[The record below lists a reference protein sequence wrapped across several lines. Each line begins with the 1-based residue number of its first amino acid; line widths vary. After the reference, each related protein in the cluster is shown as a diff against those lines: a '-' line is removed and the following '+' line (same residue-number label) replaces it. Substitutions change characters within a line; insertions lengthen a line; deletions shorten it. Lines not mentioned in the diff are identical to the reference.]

1 MTRPSRPSFSLF
13 RWSRIG
19 AAALLCLALCACS
32 APRTPPSE
40 ADPPSFPE
48 YQRATQVELIEHRA
62 FQTRTPA
69 QEVAWN
75 SPQEWRPDGVEGP
88 NGVIDR
94 ARPTKGIL
102 LIHGLGDSPWSFTD
116 VARTLAQQGFLVRT
130 VLLPGHG
137 TRPEALLDVTAEQW
151 RAVVRAQA
159 VALQRDVD
167 TVYLGGFSTG
177 ANLAL
182 EYAYENPA
190 VAGLVLFS
198 PGFKSSSALDWLA
211 PWVTWIRPWLLAPDG
226 HRPMQNGV
234 RYLTAPTNAF
244 GQFYLTSRAARRL
257 IDDRPYERPV
267 FMVLAQHDSVLDT
280 PYLLDVFQRRFLHP
294 ASRLVWYG
302 DTPAGLA
309 DTGRVL
315 VRPDRL
321 PAQQISQF
329 SHMGM
334 LFSPANPLYGE
345 AGSLRICWN
354 GQEAPQTESCLQGGP
369 VWYSDWGYREAG
381 KVHAR
386 LTFNPY
392 FDWQTAVMAGV
403 FDETGNAQGVVTPGV
418 STPDVST
425 PDVSTP
431 GVATPDV
438 ATPGVVTQGVATRH

>member
-1 MTRPSRPSFSLF
+1 MPRPFLPAFTRSR
-13 RWSRIG
+13 RARIG
-19 AAALLCLALCACS
+19 LTTLFALALSACS
-32 APRTPPSE
+32 APRAPQPAE
-40 ADPPSFPE
+40 NPPSFAE
-48 YQRATQVELIEHRA
+48 YQRATQARLLERRA
-62 FQTRTPA
+62 FQTATPE

-75 SPQEWRPDGVEGP
+75 SPQEWRPEGATGSDGFEPHGA
-88 NGVIDR
+88 GLGAR
-94 ARPTKGIL
+94 AAKGIL

-137 TRPEALLDVTAEQW
+137 TRPEDLLDTTAEQW

-159 VALQRDVD
+159 IALQRDVD

-182 EYAYENPA
+182 EYAYEHPEI
-190 VAGLVLFS
+190 AGLVLFS
-198 PGFKSSSALDWLA
+198 PGFKSSSTLDWLA

-226 HRPMQNGV
+226 HRPMQNDV

-244 GQFYLTSRAARRL
+244 GQFYLTSRTARRL
-257 IDDRPYERPV
+257 IHDRPYERPV

-280 PYLLDVFQRRFLHP
+280 PYLLDVFQRRFVHA

-302 DTPAGLA
+302 DLPGAPADA
-309 DTGRVL
+309 GRVL

-321 PAQQISQF
+321 PAQRISQF

-334 LFSPANPLYGE
+334 LFAPGNPLYGA

-354 GQEAPQTESCLQGGP
+354 GQEPAQTEACLRGEP

-386 LTFNPY
+386 LTYNPY
-392 FDWQTAVMAGV
+392 FDWQTSVMAEV
-403 FDETGNAQGVVTPGV
+403 LKAAAAEPGA
-418 STPDVST
+418 
-425 PDVSTP
+425 
-431 GVATPDV
+431 VA
-438 ATPGVVTQGVATRH
+438 RR

>member
-1 MTRPSRPSFSLF
+1 MTRQPRPSSTRP
-13 RWSRIG
+13 RWARIG
-19 AAALLCLALCACS
+19 LATLLGLALSACS
-32 APRTPPSE
+32 TPRAPTS
-40 ADPPSFPE
+40 ADNPPSFAE
-48 YQRATQVELIEHRA
+48 YQRATQAELIERRA
-62 FQTRTPA
+62 FQTLTPE

-75 SPQEWRPDGVEGP
+75 SPQEWRPGDKAGP
-88 NGVIDR
+88 NTGS
-94 ARPTKGIL
+94 ARGRPAKGML

-116 VARTLAQQGFLVRT
+116 VARTLAEQGFVVRT

-137 TRPEALLDVTAEQW
+137 TRPEDLLGVTAEQW
-151 RAVVRAQA
+151 RATVRAQA
-159 VALQRDVD
+159 TALQRDVD

-182 EYAYENPA
+182 EYAYENPEI
-190 VAGLVLFS
+190 AGLVLFS

-280 PYLLDVFQRRFLHP
+280 PYLLDVFQRRFVHP
-294 ASRLVWYG
+294 ASRLIWYG
-302 DTPAGLA
+302 DAPDGLTA
-309 DTGRVL
+309 TGRVL

-321 PAQQISQF
+321 PAQRISQF

-354 GQEAPQTESCLQGGP
+354 GQDAPQTESCLQGGP

-392 FDWQTAVMAGV
+392 FEWQTSVMAGV
-403 FDETGNAQGVVTPGV
+403 LD
-418 STPDVST
+418 
-425 PDVSTP
+425 
-431 GVATPDV
+431 
-438 ATPGVVTQGVATRH
+438 R